1 MHSSE
6 EKKEYTFPA
15 SIEIHRVSNIR
26 KHTWLSALIN
36 NKQVWPPL

>member
-15 SIEIHRVSNIR
+15 SIEIHRVSNKR
-26 KHTWLSALIN
+26 KHTLLIN
-36 NKQVWPPL
+36 ADNHKQVWPPL